1 MADLISRLK
10 LESGEFD
17 SKIKRAG
24 QELLAYSEHCKKM
37 GLQMGYANA
46 DAKKFAAALGSM
58 TTTAQSTRG
67 KLNELTQA
75 FTDLSVMYKNMTNEE
90 KNSTFGKNLAAS
102 LDQLK
107 TRINDT
113 KAQLNDVSVELGN
126 TKQAGGDTGGMLD
139 QLTSKFGISID
150 KVVGWG
156 TAIGAAKVALDVA
169 KDAFMS
175 SEGNIDEWGRTVEGA
190 KGAYDVFLQTINN
203 GNWSGFLSNLGN
215 AVRGAR
221 DLYDALD
228 RLGSIKSNNQA
239 AIAIQQQQVQQLR
252 LMKQQGQNVD
262 AQLKAATERLAT
274 LQKQS
279 VDAGKRAGSMMV
291 GQTIRNGYQS
301 QQGAGKLSGGSVD
314 AAVNDIIKNGQQA
327 FDKYAKIA
335 ADLEKRGQTTRTIY
349 NADGTTGTKQ
359 VFDMNKL
366 TAEQQKQYRL
376 AKTITDRETEIQKG
390 ISVYAQAVQEGASAA
405 REEFKGNRYAMAG
418 TGGKGGKGNKKDAVT
433 FADDSIMAQEKEV
446 QRLTQLWKTAGD
458 DLRDGYLKQLEDAQ
472 KKLAEMT
479 GRGAKVDTSAFTFTE
494 SQLNAMTTT
503 PSITVRGNNG
513 RAQDKLDLAT
523 AAFATSGTSN
533 TDINNYISG
542 IKSALQDANLGEE
555 MYNKLTEKLADTS
568 SMSAVLQGAIAG
580 GVQGA
585 DLTAAA
591 EEMKQKLL
599 KGDINEDAWQEF
611 IDKLNEKIENEDLKL
626 VFDVDTKT
634 IETAAK
640 KNKKETAAMAKEWQ
654 AAGSAIQAVG
664 QAMSQIEDPAAK
676 VLGTIAQAVA
686 TMALSYAQAAASP
699 AVTGT
704 GWGWIAFAATG
715 VATMLSSISA
725 IKQATEGFANG
736 GIIPG
741 NSYSG
746 DNMRGMTP
754 DGNVFGLNAGEVV
767 LNASQQNNLA
777 NALTDNGMQGYSLET
792 RVNGRDLVIVM
803 NNDGT
808 ARGRGE
814 LVRTNRR
821 G

>member
-203 GNWSGFLSNLGN
+203 GNWSSFFSNLNN
-215 AVRGAR
+215 AINGAR
-221 DLYDALD
+221 DLYNALD

-252 LMKQQGQNVD
+252 LMKQQGKNVD
-262 AQLKAATERLAT
+262 DQLKAATERLAT

-279 VDAGKRAGSMMV
+279 VDAGKRAGSSMV

-301 QQGAGKLSGGSVD
+301 QQGAGKLSGGTVD
-314 AAVNDIIKNGQQA
+314 AVVNDIMKNGQKA
-327 FDKYAKIA
+327 FDKYAKMV
-335 ADLEKRGQTTRTIY
+335 ADLEKKGTSTRHSNYGGSEVTY
-349 NADGTTGTKQ
+349 KT
-359 VFDMNKL
+359 FDINNL

-405 REEFKGNRYAMAG
+405 REELKGNRYAMAG

-472 KKLAEMT
+472 QKLAEMT
-479 GRGAKVDTSAFTFTE
+479 GKAAGPDF
-494 SQLNAMTTT
+494 
-503 PSITVRGNNG
+503 
-513 RAQDKLDLAT
+513 DKLFPDMSAQNY
-523 AAFATSGTSN
+523 N
-533 TDINNYISG
+533 TGYAGSTQSKIDSARADMAMGPVNMESVNAYMSS
-542 IKSALQDANLGEE
+542 IKSAIAESDLGSELS
-555 MYNKLTEKLADTS
+555 NKLTENLKDAST
-568 SMSAVLQGAIAG
+568 MSAVLQGAIAG

-585 DLTAAA
+585 DLTAVA

-599 KGDINEDAWQEF
+599 EGDITDDAWQEF
-611 IDKLNEKIENEDLKL
+611 LDRLNEKIEDSDLKL
-626 VFDVDTKT
+626 TFDVDTKT
-634 IETAAK
+634 IETAAQ
-640 KNKKETAAMAKEWQ
+640 KNKRETAEMAKEWQ

-686 TMALSYAQAAASP
+686 TMALSYSQAALATAP
-699 AVTGT
+699 T

-715 VATMLSSISA
+715 LATMISSISA
-725 IKQATEGFANG
+725 IKQATSGFANG
-736 GIIPG
+736 GVIPG

-767 LNASQQNNLA
+767 LNRAQTNNLA
-777 NALTDNGMQGYSLET
+777 NALSRPSSGGGSMQPYVDGEYIFLGLNNYLSRAGYGE
-792 RVNGRDLVIVM
+792 IVTT
-803 NNDGT
+803 NN
-808 ARGRGE
+808 R
-814 LVRTNRR
+814 
-821 G
+821 